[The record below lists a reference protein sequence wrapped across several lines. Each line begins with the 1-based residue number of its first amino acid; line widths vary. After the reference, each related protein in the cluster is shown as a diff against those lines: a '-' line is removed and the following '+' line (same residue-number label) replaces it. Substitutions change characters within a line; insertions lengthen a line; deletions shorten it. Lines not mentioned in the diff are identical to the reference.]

1 MPKYELVTTANND
14 TLIKLCLTKDQAES
28 TLKYINNLQTTEKL
42 YNVSLDEI
50 SLLNSNI
57 DILNKRIENYTEQ
70 IKVKDDALKFIS
82 ETNQLIADEN
92 KILVKN
98 SYKSGLNKGIVVGSV
113 ITVLLC
119 LLIN

>member
-14 TLIKLCLTKDQAES
+14 TLINLCLTKDQAES

-42 YNVSLDEI
+42 YHVSLDEI
-50 SLLNSNI
+50 SVLNQNV

-70 IKVKDDALKFIS
+70 IKVKDDALTFIT
-82 ETNQLIADEN
+82 ETNKLIIEEN
-92 KILVKN
+92 KELVK
-98 SYKSGLNKGIVVGSV
+98 SSHRSGLNRGMVAGS
-113 ITVLLC
+113 ILTLLLC